1 MSRYRGGMSPEQMEA
16 EDKAQ
21 RARTIRN
28 VALGVIGGAS
38 VLFGMWSMVALD
50 RIEEG
55 NFGVGRSI
63 NGMYKE
69 DFIKPGFSFNYL
81 TRVYEIDGRN
91 NLISIADIRPK
102 DADGLL
108 LQDLDMNIIYNVNP
122 ERSVQFIREF
132 RDINPSEG
140 DTGVYALGKGLLAK
154 EAQRIAVE
162 VIRGYS
168 SSDMLDSPAVVE
180 ETMRAKLQERLDKK
194 FGEGLFEIAG
204 VNFANIQVSPTV
216 EQRIAATAAQEA
228 SAAVA
233 KAQEESLGA
242 RASAELKEAESL
254 ADISRKTGVSV
265 DQLIEVRRLNV
276 LATLPADTVK
286 PTIEVSRP
294 PSP

>member
-1 MSRYRGGMSPEQMEA
+1 MFRYSMSPEQDAA
-16 EDKAQ
+16 ENRAK

-28 VALGVIGGAS
+28 VALSVIGGAA
-38 VLFGMWSMVALD
+38 VMFGMWSLVALD
-50 RIEEG
+50 KVNEG
-55 NFGVGRSI
+55 NFAVGRGI

-91 NLISIADIRPK
+91 NLINIADLRPK
-102 DADGLL
+102 DRDGLL

-122 ERSVQFIREF
+122 ERSVSFIREF

-140 DTGVYALGKGLLAK
+140 DPGVYTLGKSLLAK
-154 EAQRIAVE
+154 EAQRIAME
-162 VIRGYS
+162 VIRGFG
-168 SSDMLDSPAVVE
+168 SSDMLDSPAEVE
-180 ETMRAKLQERLDKK
+180 DVMRAKLQQRMDSK

-204 VNFANIQVSPTV
+204 VNIANIQVAPTV

-233 KAQEESLGA
+233 RAQEESLEA
-242 RASAELKEAESL
+242 RASAELKEAQSL
-254 ADISRKTGVSV
+254 AEISRKTGVSV
-265 DQLIEVRRLNV
+265 NQLIEVRRLNV
-276 LATLPADTVK
+276 LAMLPSDTVK

-294 PSP
+294 PAPSP